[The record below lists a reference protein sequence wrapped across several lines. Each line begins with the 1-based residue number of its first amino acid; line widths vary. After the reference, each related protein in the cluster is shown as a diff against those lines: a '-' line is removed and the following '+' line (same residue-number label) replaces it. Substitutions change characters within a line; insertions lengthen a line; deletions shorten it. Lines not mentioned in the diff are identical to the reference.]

1 MPDFRLIVAA
11 FLALLL
17 APVSAPRTVRPVP
30 PPARTGAAA
39 LPYQVGMAS
48 WYGAEFQGKE
58 TTDGEHFNMYAM
70 TAAHRTL
77 PFGTRVRVTDLLNQ
91 RSIVLRIND
100 RGPVPR
106 DRVLDLSYGAAK
118 ALGASGEGVIPV
130 RIEVLPKA
138 TPRQAMLVWSGW
150 KRGSKN

>member
-1 MPDFRLIVAA
+1 
-11 FLALLL
+11 
-17 APVSAPRTVRPVP
+17 
-30 PPARTGAAA
+30 
-39 LPYQVGMAS
+39 MAS

-100 RGPVPR
+100 RGPVPQ

-118 ALGASGEGVIPV
+118 ALGACGEGVIPV
-130 RIEVLPKA
+130 RIELLPKTA
-138 TPRQAMLVWSGW
+138 PRPSMLVWSGW
-150 KRGSKN
+150 KRDSKN